1 MEDDLILNIFV
12 DDPLTN
18 NLVPFEYSLDLK
30 KSKTKFSVQKTNYQ
44 INLQTAISNAIV
56 SQAPNVCVRLKN
68 SNKPQ
73 IISHKPDK

>member
-1 MEDDLILNIFV
+1 MEDDPILNIFV

-30 KSKTKFSVQKTNYQ
+30 KSKTKFLIQKTNYQ

-56 SQAPNVCVRLKN
+56 SQAPNFCVRLKN